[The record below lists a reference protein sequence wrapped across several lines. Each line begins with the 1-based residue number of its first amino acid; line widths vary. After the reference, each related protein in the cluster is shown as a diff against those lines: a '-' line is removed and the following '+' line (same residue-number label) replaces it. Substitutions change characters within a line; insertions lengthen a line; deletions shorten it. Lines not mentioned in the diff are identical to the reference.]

1 MFETAAVKKF
11 AENSPELYTAMNV
24 YCENFLA
31 ERGVKGK
38 KFAET
43 SVSDMNKAINKMFAE
58 EIAKGTKMTVEDFNG
73 SYKRYANNT
82 NVKEFADAIRS
93 YLLDMILPE
102 VLTTGSLRYI
112 ADFRFADLGDSLS
125 FELENNAL
133 FTVTKA
139 GYRLKHAD
147 LQKLYKTTVTLV
159 PENHQLTVGT
169 DLYEILTDREFI
181 AEQVVK
187 AAKSVELALLTDAFS
202 AFETSMGNLTG
213 NLAVTNYSEK
223 ALIQLCETV
232 AAYNYGMKPVIM
244 GTPVALKSV
253 LPSNNNYRYLLEDD
267 YVKLGRLQSFN
278 GYDVIPIEQIPD
290 AYNYANP
297 YALKLDDTKIYVV
310 SPAAQKLVQ
319 IGFGGETMSNTDSMY
334 ENANLLNMSTLR
346 KAWDVQVITNA
357 VAGVVTNLQ

>member
-11 AENSPELYTAMNV
+11 AENSLELYTAMNV

-58 EIAKGTKMTVEDFNG
+58 EVAKGTKMTVEDFNG

-181 AEQVVK
+181 AEQVMK
-187 AAKSVELALLTDAFS
+187 AAKSIELALLTDAFS
-202 AFETSMGNLTG
+202 AFETTMGNLTG

-223 ALIQLCETV
+223 ALIKLCETV

-244 GTPVALKSV
+244 GTPVALKSI
-253 LPSNNNYRYLLEDD
+253 LPTNNNYRYLLEDD
-267 YVKLGRLQSFN
+267 YVKLGHLMTFN
-278 GYDVIPIEQIPD
+278 GFDVIPIEQIPD

>member
-1 MFETAAVKKF
+1 
-11 AENSPELYTAMNV
+11 
-24 YCENFLA
+24 
-31 ERGVKGK
+31 
-38 KFAET
+38 
-43 SVSDMNKAINKMFAE
+43 
-58 EIAKGTKMTVEDFNG
+58 
-73 SYKRYANNT
+73 
-82 NVKEFADAIRS
+82 
-93 YLLDMILPE
+93 MILPE

-169 DLYEILTDREFI
+169 DLYEILTGREFI
-181 AEQVVK
+181 AEQVMK
-187 AAKSVELALLTDAFS
+187 AAKSIELALLTDAFS
-202 AFETSMGNLTG
+202 AFETTMGNLTG

-223 ALIQLCETV
+223 ALIKLCEII

-267 YVKLGRLQSFN
+267 YVKLGHLMTFN
-278 GYDVIPIEQIPD
+278 GFDVIPIEQIPD

>member
-58 EIAKGTKMTVEDFNG
+58 EVAKGTKMTVEDFNG

-181 AEQVVK
+181 AEQVMK
-187 AAKSVELALLTDAFS
+187 AAKSIELALLTDAFS
-202 AFETSMGNLTG
+202 AFETTMGNLTG

-223 ALIQLCETV
+223 ALIKLCETV

-253 LPSNNNYRYLLEDD
+253 LPTNNNYRYLLEDD
-267 YVKLGRLQSFN
+267 YVKLGHLMSFN
-278 GYDVIPIEQIPD
+278 G
-290 AYNYANP
+290 
-297 YALKLDDTKIYVV
+297 KIY
-310 SPAAQKLVQ
+310 L
-319 IGFGGETMSNTDSMY
+319 SNI
-334 ENANLLNMSTLR
+334 A
-346 KAWDVQVITNA
+346 
-357 VAGVVTNLQ
+357 

>member
-223 ALIQLCETV
+223 ALIKLCETV

-319 IGFGGETMSNTDSMY
+319 IGFGDETMSNTDSMY

>member
-93 YLLDMILPE
+93 YLLDMTLPE

-181 AEQVVK
+181 AEQVMK
-187 AAKSVELALLTDAFS
+187 AVKSVELALLTDAFS

-223 ALIQLCETV
+223 ALIKLCETV

>member
-58 EIAKGTKMTVEDFNG
+58 EVAKGTKMTVEDFNG

-169 DLYEILTDREFI
+169 DLYEILTGREFI
-181 AEQVVK
+181 AEQVMK
-187 AAKSVELALLTDAFS
+187 AAKSIELALLTDAFS
-202 AFETSMGNLTG
+202 AFETAMGNLTG

-223 ALIQLCETV
+223 ALIKLCETV
-232 AAYNYGMKPVIM
+232 AAYNYGMKPIIM

-253 LPSNNNYRYLLEDD
+253 LPTNNNYRYLLEDD
-267 YVKLGRLQSFN
+267 YVKLGHLMTFN
-278 GYDVIPIEQIPD
+278 GFDVIPIEQIPD

-297 YALKLDDTKIYVV
+297 YALKLDDAKIYVV

>member
-1 MFETAAVKKF
+1 MFETVAVKKF

-58 EIAKGTKMTVEDFNG
+58 EIVKGTGMTVDGVMG
-73 SYKRYANNT
+73 SYKKYANHT
-82 NVKEFADAIRS
+82 VVREFANSIRDI
-93 YLLDMILPE
+93 LLDMVLPE

-112 ADFRFADLGDSLS
+112 ADFRFADLGDSMS

-169 DLYEILTDREFI
+169 DLYEILTGREFI
-181 AEQVVK
+181 AEQVMK
-187 AAKSVELALLTDAFS
+187 AARSIELALLTDAFS
-202 AFETSMGNLTG
+202 AFETTMGNLTG
-213 NLAVTNYSEK
+213 NLAVTNYTEK
-223 ALIQLCETV
+223 GLIKLCEIV
-232 AAYNYGMKPVIM
+232 AAYNYGVKPVIM

-253 LPSNNNYRYLLEDD
+253 LPTNNNYRYLLDD
-267 YVKLGRLQSFN
+267 NYVKLGSLQSFN

-297 YALKLDDTKIYVV
+297 YSLKLDDTKIYVV

-319 IGFGGETMSNTDSMY
+319 IGLGDETMSNTDNMY
-334 ENANLLNMSTLR
+334 ENANLLQMSTLR

>member
-58 EIAKGTKMTVEDFNG
+58 EVAKGTKMTVEDFNG

-181 AEQVVK
+181 AEQVMK
-187 AAKSVELALLTDAFS
+187 AAKSIELALLTDAFS
-202 AFETSMGNLTG
+202 AFETTMGNLTD

-223 ALIQLCETV
+223 ALIKLCETV

-267 YVKLGRLQSFN
+267 YVKLGHLMTFN
-278 GYDVIPIEQIPD
+278 G
-290 AYNYANP
+290 
-297 YALKLDDTKIYVV
+297 KIY
-310 SPAAQKLVQ
+310 L
-319 IGFGGETMSNTDSMY
+319 SNI
-334 ENANLLNMSTLR
+334 A
-346 KAWDVQVITNA
+346 
-357 VAGVVTNLQ
+357 

>member
-58 EIAKGTKMTVEDFNG
+58 EVAKGTKMTVEDFNG

-169 DLYEILTDREFI
+169 DLYEILTGREFI
-181 AEQVVK
+181 AEQVMK
-187 AAKSVELALLTDAFS
+187 AAKSIELALLTDAFS
-202 AFETSMGNLTG
+202 AFETTMGNLTG

-223 ALIQLCETV
+223 ALIKLCETV

-267 YVKLGRLQSFN
+267 YVRLGHLMTFN
-278 GYDVIPIEQIPD
+278 GFDVIPIEQIPD

>member
-58 EIAKGTKMTVEDFNG
+58 EVAKGTKMTVEDFNG

-181 AEQVVK
+181 AEQVMK
-187 AAKSVELALLTDAFS
+187 AAKSIELALLTDAFS
-202 AFETSMGNLTG
+202 AFETTMGNLTG

-223 ALIQLCETV
+223 ALIKLCETV

-267 YVKLGRLQSFN
+267 YVKLGHLMTFN
-278 GYDVIPIEQIPD
+278 G
-290 AYNYANP
+290 
-297 YALKLDDTKIYVV
+297 KIY
-310 SPAAQKLVQ
+310 L
-319 IGFGGETMSNTDSMY
+319 SNI
-334 ENANLLNMSTLR
+334 A
-346 KAWDVQVITNA
+346 
-357 VAGVVTNLQ
+357 

>member
-181 AEQVVK
+181 AEQVMK

-223 ALIQLCETV
+223 ALIKLCETV

-267 YVKLGRLQSFN
+267 YVKLGHLMTFN

>member
-169 DLYEILTDREFI
+169 DLYEILTGREFI
-181 AEQVVK
+181 AEQVMK
-187 AAKSVELALLTDAFS
+187 AAKSIELALLTDAFS
-202 AFETSMGNLTG
+202 AFETAMGNLTG

-223 ALIQLCETV
+223 ALIKLCETV
-232 AAYNYGMKPVIM
+232 AAYNYGMKPIIM

-253 LPSNNNYRYLLEDD
+253 LPTNNNYRYLLEDD
-267 YVKLGRLQSFN
+267 YVKLGHLMTFN
-278 GYDVIPIEQIPD
+278 GFDVIPIEQIPD

>member
-58 EIAKGTKMTVEDFNG
+58 EVAKGTKMTVEDFNG

-181 AEQVVK
+181 AEQVMK
-187 AAKSVELALLTDAFS
+187 AAKSIELALLTDAFS
-202 AFETSMGNLTG
+202 AFETTMGNLTG
-213 NLAVTNYSEK
+213 NLAVINYSEK
-223 ALIQLCETV
+223 ALIKLCETV

-253 LPSNNNYRYLLEDD
+253 LPTNNNYRYLLEDD
-267 YVKLGRLQSFN
+267 YVKLGHLMSFN
-278 GYDVIPIEQIPD
+278 G
-290 AYNYANP
+290 
-297 YALKLDDTKIYVV
+297 KIY
-310 SPAAQKLVQ
+310 L
-319 IGFGGETMSNTDSMY
+319 SNI
-334 ENANLLNMSTLR
+334 A
-346 KAWDVQVITNA
+346 
-357 VAGVVTNLQ
+357 

>member
-58 EIAKGTKMTVEDFNG
+58 EVTKGTKMTVEDFNG
-73 SYKRYANNT
+73 SYKRYSNNT

-181 AEQVVK
+181 AEQVMK
-187 AAKSVELALLTDAFS
+187 AAKSIELALLTDAFS
-202 AFETSMGNLTG
+202 AFETTMGNLTG
-213 NLAVTNYSEK
+213 NLAVINYSEK
-223 ALIQLCETV
+223 ALIKLCETV

-253 LPSNNNYRYLLEDD
+253 LPTNNNYRYLLEDD
-267 YVKLGRLQSFN
+267 YVKLGHLMTFN
-278 GYDVIPIEQIPD
+278 GFDVIPIEQIPD

>member
-58 EIAKGTKMTVEDFNG
+58 EVAKGTKMTVEDFNG

-147 LQKLYKTTVTLV
+147 LQKLYKTTITLV

-169 DLYEILTDREFI
+169 DLYEILTNREFI
-181 AEQVVK
+181 AEQVMK
-187 AAKSVELALLTDAFS
+187 AAKSIELALLTDAFS
-202 AFETSMGNLTG
+202 AFETTMGNLTG

-223 ALIQLCETV
+223 ALIKLCETV

-253 LPSNNNYRYLLEDD
+253 LPTNNNYRYLLEDD
-267 YVKLGRLQSFN
+267 YVKLGHLMTFN
-278 GYDVIPIEQIPD
+278 G
-290 AYNYANP
+290 
-297 YALKLDDTKIYVV
+297 KIY
-310 SPAAQKLVQ
+310 L
-319 IGFGGETMSNTDSMY
+319 SNI
-334 ENANLLNMSTLR
+334 A
-346 KAWDVQVITNA
+346 
-357 VAGVVTNLQ
+357 

>member
-58 EIAKGTKMTVEDFNG
+58 EVAKGTKMTVEDFNG

-169 DLYEILTDREFI
+169 DLYEILTGREFI
-181 AEQVVK
+181 AEQVMK
-187 AAKSVELALLTDAFS
+187 AAKSIELALLTDAFS
-202 AFETSMGNLTG
+202 AFETAMGNLTG

-223 ALIQLCETV
+223 TLIKLCETV

-267 YVKLGRLQSFN
+267 YVKLGHLMTFN

>member
-223 ALIQLCETV
+223 ALIKLCETV